1 MKIYGANRCFTRQN
15 FLWNNLYGFT
25 FIELILVISLFSI
38 IFVFIIPSIVRPRS
52 FADIVSTQELI
63 YSTVKEAQ
71 SLAMTNPQ
79 KEYGIH
85 FEQDKF
91 ILFEGSV
98 YSLSDP
104 NNLETTLTTNLAIES
119 ITLPSGDIIFSQLSG
134 EVQNYTSG
142 QDSFV
147 LRENNTNDTK
157 IFTINKIGTLNAN

>member
-1 MKIYGANRCFTRQN
+1 MKIYGANRGFTRQN
-15 FLWNNLYGFT
+15 FRWNNLYGFT

-104 NNLETTLTTNLAIES
+104 NNLETTLTTNLTIEL

>member
-1 MKIYGANRCFTRQN
+1 MKRDEKSFTRQN
-15 FLWNNLYGFT
+15 FLWNNLNGFT

-38 IFVFIIPSIVRPRS
+38 IFVFIIPSLVRPRS

-71 SLAMTNPQ
+71 SLSMTNPQ
-79 KEYGIH
+79 KAYGIR

-91 ILFEGSV
+91 ILFEGST
-98 YSLSDP
+98 YSPSDT
-104 NNLETTLTTNLAIES
+104 NNLETTLTTNLSIES
-119 ITLPSGDIIFSQLSG
+119 ISLPSGDIIFSQLSG